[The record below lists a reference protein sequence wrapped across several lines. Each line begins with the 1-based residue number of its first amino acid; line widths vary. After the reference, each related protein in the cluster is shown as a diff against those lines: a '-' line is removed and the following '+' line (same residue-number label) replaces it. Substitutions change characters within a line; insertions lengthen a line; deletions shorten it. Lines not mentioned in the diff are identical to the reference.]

1 MHANDNENKPTG
13 VVFLKPVTLSDAG
26 IDMNIFEQAVSAFR
40 DSLTAMNMLSEN
52 DEMRVT
58 AWVEK
63 TPRDGLT
70 GRFLLLAENQ
80 DFVTWKSHDAPR
92 RAVSPD
98 DVRVSGFMADARYLL
113 ESLSTVTARH
123 LTEAE
128 VEQAVATQLYD
139 LVAIMLTTALALAR
153 EEPEP
158 ITTAELLARCLEGMP

>member
-1 MHANDNENKPTG
+1 MHANDDEPLFKVALPDIA
-13 VVFLKPVTLSDAG
+13 SDRLHAA
-26 IDMNIFEQAVSAFR
+26 ISAFLHELATLNL
-40 DSLTAMNMLSEN
+40 D
-52 DEMRVT
+52 
-58 AWVEK
+58 
-63 TPRDGLT
+63 T
-70 GRFLLLAENQ
+70 GRALRITAYAERTPERGVTGRLLLLAENQ

-92 RAVSPD
+92 RDIPPD